1 MSALQSALDL
11 LQEQFGEFDNVK
23 FRLTPRAGEDSELV
37 AQELLQ
43 VAQDIKAGKYIAAT
57 DYPEPCLDGMVI
69 G

>member
-23 FRLTPRAGEDSELV
+23 FRLTPHAGEDPNLV
-37 AQELLQ
+37 AQEILQ
-43 VAQDIKAGKYIAAT
+43 VAQDIKAGKYVAAI
-57 DYPEPCLDGMVI
+57 DYPEPCLDGMTI